1 MEKLVNKSVWFA
13 VVLMYAV
20 LGAKCVMMWDA
31 GRGAAQ
37 LGANLPHYL
46 ALPLLLTAG
55 IALANWLDAKIVI
68 DADGVV
74 PLRRVLLLTLALFV
88 YIEAML
94 LFLTFSRE
102 NAPLIAKVMLG
113 GFGAFFLGLGVLMPK
128 LGRNRIAG
136 VRYSWTITDPEVW
149 KASNR
154 VGGRYTLAMGL
165 LLLVSGFIPQKRE
178 MFFSAAEIWAFIVYV
193 AALTLHSRLIA
204 IRIHP
209 PQGR

>member
-1 MEKLVNKSVWFA
+1 MNKLIDRYVWFTVA
-13 VVLMYAV
+13 LMYVV

-46 ALPLLLTAG
+46 ALPLLLTVG

-68 DADGVV
+68 DPDGVV
-74 PLRRVLLLTLALFV
+74 PLRRVLMLTLALFI
-88 YIEAML
+88 YIETML

-102 NAPLIAKVMLG
+102 NAPLIARVMLG
-113 GFGAFFLGLGVLMPK
+113 GFGVFFVGLGLLMPK

-136 VRYSWTITDPEVW
+136 VRYSWTLGDPEVW
-149 KASNR
+149 KESNR
-154 VGGRYTLAMGL
+154 IGGRYTLAMGA

-178 MFFSAAEIWAFIVYV
+178 MFFSTAEIWAFIIYV

-204 IRIHP
+204 LRHHP
-209 PQGR
+209 QER